1 MPKSF
6 AGYLAQAKR
15 DWEAGRALD
24 AGRLLYER
32 VPKQQRPG
40 WAARV
45 LELVRDLAPKT
56 PEVERILEIARDPVR
71 WPEAHP
77 AFHAVRRL
85 TLDTKD
91 PLVESVLSLAEKVAK
106 VTYNAS
112 GGSAPFE
119 HDAGW
124 RVASDLRVVITRAGE
139 KGSKLKTEAWS
150 ILSTMRSAQ

>member
-45 LELVRDLAPKT
+45 LDLVRDLAPKT
-56 PEVERILEIARDPVR
+56 PEVEQILEIARDPAR

-77 AFHAVRRL
+77 AFQTVRRL
-85 TLDTKD
+85 TLETKD

-139 KGSKLKTEAWS
+139 KGPKLKTEAWS
-150 ILSTMRSAQ
+150 ILSTLRSA

>member
-1 MPKSF
+1 MPNSF
-6 AGYLAQAKR
+6 AGYVAQAKR

-40 WAARV
+40 WAARI
-45 LELVRDLAPKT
+45 LELVKDLAPKT
-56 PEVERILEIARDPVR
+56 PEVEQILEIARDPAR
-71 WPEAHP
+71 WPEAHTALHP
-77 AFHAVRRL
+77 VRRL
-85 TLDTKD
+85 TLETKD

-112 GGSAPFE
+112 GGSASFE

-150 ILSTMRSAQ
+150 ILSTLRSA